1 MSATS
6 RLWQID
12 TRWLQAYALKAAA
25 RLGLRADGMDP
36 EKVDDYFYD
45 MWSEML
51 GFDTSAPLDYTEDG
65 IAIVRIAGPMVKG
78 KSSPFVSNYAAI
90 GDALDELLETPPLAV
105 VLSIDSP
112 GGMVA
117 GAEDCVKKI
126 NQLAEKTLVVA
137 SVAGDCLS
145 AAYRLASQCGSIW
158 ATEDSNIGSLG
169 TYWQLLDFS
178 QAFAQDGIRSV
189 LLTTGPLKGVGTV
202 GEAIS
207 EEQQAFLQSKVD
219 EMNAR
224 FMQDLTAGRG
234 LSAEQL
240 AAVSD
245 GRWWLAAEAAGL
257 GLVDQLGSLDDVLAA
272 IRAKFQE
279 SFQMAKETLQPAT
292 ASQEPAAAVEVSAV
306 GDQQQTVTATP
317 AAPGLAQYMAAF
329 GDAEGARMFLAG
341 TSWQDAQA
349 AQLQTLQGSLQD
361 ARAEIAQLKAQLAN
375 AAVVARGETG
385 PIATPQG
392 EAKKPRSLADV
403 SGFRK
408 S

>member
-12 TRWLQAYALKAAA
+12 TRWLQAYAVKAAA

-36 EKVDDYFYD
+36 EKIDDCFYD

-65 IAIVRIAGPMVKG
+65 IAIVRIAGPMIKG

-117 GAEDCVKKI
+117 GAEDCVRKI

-137 SVAGDCLS
+137 SVGGDCLS

-158 ATEDSNIGSLG
+158 ATADSNIGSLG

-189 LLTTGPLKGVGTV
+189 LLTTGPLKGVGAV

-224 FMQDLTAGRG
+224 FMADLTTGRG

-279 SFQMAKETLQPAT
+279 QFQMAKETLQPAT

-306 GDQQQTVTATP
+306 GDQQQTVAATP
-317 AAPGLAQYMAAF
+317 AAPGLAQYMTAF

-361 ARAEIAQLKAQLAN
+361 ARAEIAGLKAQLAN

>member
-1 MSATS
+1 MTS

-12 TRWLQAYALKAAA
+12 PRWLQGYAARAAA
-25 RLGLRADGMDP
+25 RAGIRADGMDP
-36 EKVDDYFYD
+36 EKIDDCVYD

-51 GFDTSAPLDYTEDG
+51 GFDTSAPLDYTDDG
-65 IAIVRIAGPMVKG
+65 IAIVRIAGPMIKG

-90 GDALDELLETPPLAV
+90 GDALDELLENTPLAV

-117 GAEDCVKKI
+117 GVEDCVRKI
-126 NQLAEKTLVVA
+126 NQLAQQTLVVA
-137 SVAGDCLS
+137 SVGGDCLS

-158 ATEDSNIGSLG
+158 ASEESSVGSLG

-178 QAFAQDGIRSV
+178 QAFQNDGIRSV
-189 LLTTGPLKGVGTV
+189 LLTTGPMKGVGAV

-224 FMQDLTAGRG
+224 FMADLAAGRG

-245 GRWWLAAEAAGL
+245 GRWWLAAEAVGL
-257 GLVDQLGSLDDVLAA
+257 GLVDQLGGLGDVLAA

-279 SFQMAKETLQPAT
+279 SLSMAKETLQPAT
-292 ASQEPAAAVEVSAV
+292 ATQEPAAAVEVSAV
-306 GDQQQTVTATP
+306 GVQTQQP
-317 AAPGLAQYMAAF
+317 RPEAPGLAQYMAAF

-341 TSWQDAQA
+341 TSWQEAQA

-361 ARAEIAQLKAQLAN
+361 AQAEIAQLKARLAE
-375 AAVVARGETG
+375 ASAMARGETA
-385 PIATPQG
+385 PIAVPHG
-392 EAKKPRSLADV
+392 DAKKPRSLADV

-408 S
+408 G

>member
-1 MSATS
+1 MTS

-12 TRWLQAYALKAAA
+12 PRWLQGYAARAAA
-25 RLGLRADGMDP
+25 RAGIRADGMDP
-36 EKVDDYFYD
+36 EKIDDCFYD

-65 IAIVRIAGPMVKG
+65 IAIVRIAGPMIKG

-90 GDALDELLETPPLAV
+90 GDALDELLENTPLAV

-117 GAEDCVKKI
+117 GVEDCVRRI
-126 NQLAEKTLVVA
+126 NQLAQQTLVVA
-137 SVAGDCLS
+137 SVGGDCLS

-189 LLTTGPLKGVGTV
+189 LLTTGPLKGVGAV

-207 EEQQAFLQSKVD
+207 EEQQAFLQGKVD

-224 FMQDLTAGRG
+224 FMADLAAGRG

-257 GLVDQLGSLDDVLAA
+257 GLVDQLGGLGDVLAA

-279 SFQMAKETLQPAT
+279 SLSMAKETLQPAT
-292 ASQEPAAAVEVSAV
+292 AQEPAAAVEVSAV
-306 GDQQQTVTATP
+306 GVQTQP
-317 AAPGLAQYMAAF
+317 RPEAPGLAQYMAAF

-341 TSWQDAQA
+341 TSWQEAQA

-361 ARAEIAQLKAQLAN
+361 AQAEIAQLKARLVEAS
-375 AAVVARGETG
+375 AMARGETA
-385 PIATPQG
+385 PIAVPHG
-392 EAKKPRSLADV
+392 DAKKPRSLADV

-408 S
+408 G

>member
-12 TRWLQAYALKAAA
+12 TRWLQAYAVKAAA

-65 IAIVRIAGPMVKG
+65 IAIVRIAGPMIKG

-117 GAEDCVKKI
+117 GVEDCTKKI
-126 NQLAEKTLVVA
+126 NQLAEKTL
-137 SVAGDCLS
+137 D
-145 AAYRLASQCGSIW
+145 RLASQCGSIW

-317 AAPGLAQYMAAF
+317 AAPSLAQYMAAF

-349 AQLQTLQGSLQD
+349 TQLQTLQGSLQD

-403 SGFRK
+403 SSFRK

>member
-12 TRWLQAYALKAAA
+12 TRWLQAYAVKAAA

-36 EKVDDYFYD
+36 EKIDDCFYD

-65 IAIVRIAGPMVKG
+65 IAIVRIAGPMIKG

-117 GAEDCVKKI
+117 GIEDCTKKI

-137 SVAGDCLS
+137 SVGGDCLS

-158 ATEDSNIGSLG
+158 ATADSNIGSLG

-189 LLTTGPLKGVGTV
+189 LLTTGPLKGVGAV

-224 FMQDLTAGRG
+224 FMADLTAGRG

-245 GRWWLAAEAAGL
+245 GRWWLAAEAVGL
-257 GLVDQLGSLDDVLAA
+257 GLVDQLGGLGDVLAA

-279 SFQMAKETLQPAT
+279 QFQMAKETLRPAT
-292 ASQEPAAAVEVSAV
+292 ATQEPAAAVEVSAV
-306 GDQQQTVTATP
+306 GDQQQTVQATP
-317 AAPGLAQYMAAF
+317 AAPGLAQYMTAF

-349 AQLQTLQGSLQD
+349 AHLQTLQGSLQD

-375 AAVVARGETG
+375 AAIVARGETG

>member
-1 MSATS
+1 MTS

-12 TRWLQAYALKAAA
+12 PRWLQCYAARAAA
-25 RLGLRADGMDP
+25 RAGIRADGMSPD
-36 EKVDDYFYD
+36 KIDDYVYD

-65 IAIVRIAGPMVKG
+65 IAIVTVAGPVVKG
-78 KSSPFVSNYAAI
+78 KPSPFVSCYGAI
-90 GDALDELLETPPLAV
+90 EDALDELLEAPPLAAV
-105 VLSIDSP
+105 IKLDSP

-117 GAEDCVKKI
+117 GLEAVCRKVS
-126 NQLAEKTLVVA
+126 QLAEQTLVVA
-137 SVAGDCLS
+137 SINGDCLS
-145 AAYRLASQCGSIW
+145 AAYRIASQCGSIW
-158 ATEDSNIGSLG
+158 ASEESSVGSLG

-189 LLTTGPLKGVGTV
+189 LLTTGPMKGVGAV

-207 EEQQAFLQSKVD
+207 EEQQSFLQGKVD

-224 FMQDLTAGRG
+224 FLADITAGRG

-257 GLVDQLGSLDDVLAA
+257 GLVDQLGGLRNVLAA

-279 SFQMAKETLQPAT
+279 SLSMAKETLQPAT
-292 ASQEPAAAVEVSAV
+292 ATQEPAAAVEVSAV
-306 GDQQQTVTATP
+306 GVQTQQP
-317 AAPGLAQYMAAF
+317 RPEAPGLAQYMTAF

-341 TSWQDAQA
+341 TSWQEAQA

-361 ARAEIAQLKAQLAN
+361 AQAEIAQLKTRLVEASAM
-375 AAVVARGETG
+375 ARGETA
-385 PIATPQG
+385 PIAVPHG
-392 EAKKPRSLADV
+392 DAKKPRSLADV

-408 S
+408 G